1 MRDSFDLTRFLADWG
16 LTPVEALFFLATAI
30 LVLAFVG
37 LILGGRR
44 ARAAAAPLSADLVQL
59 ADTVDKL
66 SQMQSGM
73 QGSLQQLSDAQ
84 ISGQTH
90 IMRAV
95 DERLEAVSHRMG
107 DSLSTSATRTAA
119 SLAELQTRLQTI
131 DAAQQKIEKL
141 SSEVV
146 SLQDILAN
154 KQARGAFGE
163 IQLNDIVVTALP
175 PSAYSFQTTLSNGK
189 RADCVLTL
197 PNPPGSIAVDA
208 KFPLESYAALRAAGN
223 EAERTAAMRS
233 FKVDLLKHVS
243 AIAERYIIPGE
254 TADSALLFLPSE
266 AVYAELHANFPDVV
280 KQSYQARV
288 WIVSPT
294 TMMATLNTVRAILKD
309 VNMREQAGA
318 IRRQMS
324 LLFEDVD
331 RLSKRVGNLQRH
343 FSRSEQDIREIV
355 TSAGKIG
362 RRAARIEEVQFGNE
376 DETLPEPASQSHL
389 HLTRT

>member
-1 MRDSFDLTRFLADWG
+1 MRDSFDLTRFLADRG

-30 LVLAFVG
+30 LILAFVG

-44 ARAAAAPLSADLVQL
+44 ARAAAAPLSADIVQL

-73 QGSLQQLSDAQ
+73 QGGLQQLSDAQ

-163 IQLNDIVVTALP
+163 IQLNDIVVAALP

-233 FKVDLLKHVS
+233 FKADLLKHVS

-343 FSRSEQDIREIV
+343 FSQSEQDIREIV